1 MSNLLL
7 TQIQG
12 NAMEKGKC
20 FNNRVEAIGH
30 EYAKNMSLELIPYTL
45 YKNCASL
52 VQFSSVTQSC
62 PTLCD
67 PMNHSTSGLP
77 VHH

>member
-20 FNNRVEAIGH
+20 FNNSVEAIGH
-30 EYAKNMSLELIPYTL
+30 EYAKNMSLELIPHTL
-45 YKNCASL
+45 YKNWASL
-52 VQFSSVTQSC
+52 V
-62 PTLCD
+62 
-67 PMNHSTSGLP
+67 
-77 VHH
+77 